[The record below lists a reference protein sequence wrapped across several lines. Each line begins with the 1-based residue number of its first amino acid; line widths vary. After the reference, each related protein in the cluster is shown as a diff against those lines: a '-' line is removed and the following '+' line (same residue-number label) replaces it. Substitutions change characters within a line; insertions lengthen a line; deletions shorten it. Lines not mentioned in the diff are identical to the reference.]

1 MFIKD
6 IKMRKLFNT
15 ITIAFVIALSVVTLV
30 GAISVDAKAASNKKQ
45 KETVSEEQKVLD
57 QLIAYRDA
65 LVLAGVKG
73 KELETAENAIKA
85 QQAVMAAK
93 NSTVSSK
100 TTENAGN
107 NNGTALNNDSSDS
120 TGNDNDAALKMYYAA
135 LEKQNAKRLEAEA
148 KEKQKALENAQKQM
162 AEAQQAY
169 VKAIAE
175 GDKILNKGTKTN
187 PIGVIIIGDSRTN
200 MMHEAVGDTGA
211 TFIAENSKGYD
222 WMIENALLRADRLI
236 TKGVKVVFT
245 LGVNDTRNADK
256 YIAKINQKTFEWTS
270 MGATVY
276 FATVNPVWDNPYTS
290 ETQVAEFNKKLLAGL
305 QGVRIIDTN
314 TYLKMS
320 GYRMIDGLHFDTPT
334 NAKVYLYIM
343 GSL

>member
-1 MFIKD
+1 MKKI
-6 IKMRKLFNT
+6 INI
-15 ITIAFVIALSVVTLV
+15 ITTALITALVLVTFM
-30 GAISVDAKAASNKKQ
+30 GAVSVDAVAASKKKQ
-45 KETVSEEQKVLD
+45 QEAVSEEQKVLD

-73 KELETAENAIKA
+73 AELDNAEASIKA
-85 QQAVMAAK
+85 QQAVIAAK
-93 NSTVSSK
+93 NSTAGSE
-100 TTENAGN
+100 TMENTGS
-107 NNGTALNNDSSDS
+107 NNGTALNNNSSATIGDD
-120 TGNDNDAALKMYYAA
+120 TDAALKMYYAA
-135 LEKQNAKRLEAEA
+135 LEKQNAKKLEAEA
-148 KEKQKALENAQKQM
+148 KEKQKALEDAQKQM

-175 GDKILNKGTKTN
+175 GDKILNRGAKAN
-187 PIGVIIIGDSRTN
+187 PVGVIIIGDSRTN
-200 MMHEAVGDTGA
+200 MMHEAVGDTGT

-222 WMIENALLRADRLI
+222 WMIENALPRADKLI
-236 TKGVKVVFT
+236 TKGTKVVFT

-270 MGATVY
+270 KGAVVY

-290 ETQVAEFNKKLLAGL
+290 EAQVAEFNKKLLAGL